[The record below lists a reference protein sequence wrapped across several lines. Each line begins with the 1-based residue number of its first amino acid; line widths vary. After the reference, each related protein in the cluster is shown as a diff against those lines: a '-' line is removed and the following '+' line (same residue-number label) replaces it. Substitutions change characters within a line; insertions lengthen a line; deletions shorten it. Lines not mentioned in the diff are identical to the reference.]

1 MPSSQKPDWYR
12 QITRKWLFI
21 IFGNYIDL
29 LHPRKYTNYLFTM
42 VIVVC
47 YCLLFRN
54 SLVVNSWSVTEQ
66 TTRLWR
72 IEYTIDLFM
81 EHRAQDYDNTTGQV
95 ITPTVIYVLK
105 VWSMNLNSE
114 YNCQTG
120 IVVYKQSNSFS
131 ELQTRVWFLVS
142 AWRLVQLVLVKS
154 DWWIFVSFS
163 SLFLNKVHN
172 MAFDDFENEVI
183 KVIQLALK

>member
-1 MPSSQKPDWYR
+1 
-12 QITRKWLFI
+12 
-21 IFGNYIDL
+21 
-29 LHPRKYTNYLFTM
+29 
-42 VIVVC
+42 
-47 YCLLFRN
+47 
-54 SLVVNSWSVTEQ
+54 
-66 TTRLWR
+66 
-72 IEYTIDLFM
+72 M

-142 AWRLVQLVLVKS
+142 AWRLVRLVLVKS

-172 MAFDDFENEVI
+172 MMAFDDFENEVI